1 MASIQEVVNAAHSIK
16 TTSGQ
21 LAQMSGMASQAL
33 QQKGSEIA
41 SIVRGSSTGQ
51 EAVQAVVVAARSL
64 ANAAASMKSLERAC
78 ESCITNLTK

>member
-21 LAQMSGMASQAL
+21 LAQMTGMASQAL

-41 SIVRGSSTGQ
+41 SVVRGSGTGQ
-51 EAVQAVVVAARSL
+51 EAVQAVSVAARSL
-64 ANAAASMKSLERAC
+64 ANAAASMKLLESAC
-78 ESCITNLTK
+78 ESCIANLTK

>member
-16 TTSGQ
+16 ITSGQ
-21 LAQMSGMASQAL
+21 LAQMSGMASQTL

-51 EAVQAVVVAARSL
+51 EAVQAVSIAARSL
-64 ANAAASMKSLERAC
+64 ANATAAMKSLESAC
-78 ESCITNLTK
+78 ESCIANLTK

>member
-21 LAQMSGMASQAL
+21 LAQMSAMASQAL
-33 QQKGSEIA
+33 LQKGSEIA

-51 EAVQAVVVAARSL
+51 EAVQAVSAAAHSL
-64 ANAAASMKSLERAC
+64 ANAAVSMKSLESAC
-78 ESCITNLTK
+78 ESCIANLTR